1 MSTYKREYLLHLPL
15 PLAQLYTA
23 AHNGRQAV
31 LRAEKAFSAFEAT
44 VRLAAAVL
52 VSAYRNE
59 VTQGQARDEGIGRLL
74 QKIENPTLEDWVH
87 IVTGLS
93 RYFGS
98 RPDAASHPLGH
109 LWDQLIEPRPDSHGM
124 AELCGDNS
132 TRSAKC

>member
-44 VRLAAAVL
+44 VRLTAAVL
-52 VSAYRNE
+52 VSTYRNE
-59 VTQGQARDEGIGRLL
+59 VAQGQARDESIGRLL

-87 IVTGLS
+87 MVTGLS

-109 LWDQLIEPRPDSHGM
+109 LWGQLTEPRPDSDGM
-124 AELCGDNS
+124 AELLS
-132 TRSAKC
+132 LIHI